1 MQQRYLC
8 YYFAGGAR
16 FHIISP
22 EEQRFWERMTFR
34 QFAVFLIRLQ
44 ALWMISTAII
54 DATYLLEYL
63 APPAHFTRYTFYIV
77 VRFVVHLAL
86 AILCIRY
93 ADRIV
98 SWFVKDII
106 PKTPPNPHGGA
117 NRRQPGGSEPDP
129 RSSAAASGRSP

>member
-1 MQQRYLC
+1 
-8 YYFAGGAR
+8 
-16 FHIISP
+16 
-22 EEQRFWERMTFR
+22 MTFR

-44 ALWMISTAII
+44 ALWLIFTAII

-63 APPAHFTRYTFYIV
+63 VPPAHFTRYTFYIM

-86 AILCIRY
+86 AIICIRH

-106 PKTPPNPHGGA
+106 PKTPPDLQGGG
-117 NRRQPGGSEPDP
+117 NRRQPGSSE
-129 RSSAAASGRSP
+129 